1 MDSKVEHGEDLVRL
15 HERWM
20 TLMEKNMDNTNKR
33 VNRVESNVNKI
44 PWILLGVIVSSLF
57 SIVNLVI
64 LLATTLKAVHTG

>member
-1 MDSKVEHGEDLVRL
+1 MEHGEDLVRL